1 MGNTFII
8 CEFVFQP
15 QPEPDEA
22 TNPPP
27 TKRLRLDELTHVI
40 VILPDGERHQ
50 LDISQ
55 ESPLKVGNVNTLK
68 SRFRCL
74 SFTINIITQMYAQ
87 DRLIIL

>member
-27 TKRLRLDELTHVI
+27 TKRLRSDELTHVI
-40 VILPDGERHQ
+40 VILPDGEN
-50 LDISQ
+50 
-55 ESPLKVGNVNTLK
+55 EGG
-68 SRFRCL
+68 
-74 SFTINIITQMYAQ
+74 
-87 DRLIIL
+87 